1 MPETLNLNYYYGNE
15 ADQYSFYRIPKI
27 LLTDRRY
34 KGVSLEA
41 KVLYGLLLDRM
52 GLSARNGWLDDNG
65 RVFLYFTQEEVMT
78 MLDCGKDKATK
89 LFRELEGIGLV
100 ERKKQGQGHPARIYV
115 KNFILEP
122 EHSAPVQTAENQ
134 QSRPL
139 DSAAVKTAEKP
150 QSARRKTSG
159 QECGISAPNNT
170 DINKTEKS
178 DTDLSITPPAPS
190 AVSSPAGKRA
200 PRRMGLDEMESYREL
215 ILENIDY
222 DILLERNPWDKDLL
236 DGYVELMLEICC
248 STRESVR
255 ICGQEVPTEV
265 VKSRF
270 LKLNSEHIGYVM
282 DSLKSNTAKIGNIKA
297 FESTAK
303 KYGIDFALKKDAT
316 ESPPRY
322 LVFFKGRD
330 ADVLTAA
337 FKEFSAKK
345 LTQEKKP
352 SIRKLLST
360 LKEAAQGKNAE
371 RAKVKNKDREVS
383 L

>member
-122 EHSAPVQTAENQ
+122 EPAAPVQTAENQ

-190 AVSSPAGKRA
+190 AVSSPAGKRT

-222 DILLERNPWDKDLL
+222 DIFWNGTP
-236 DGYVELMLEICC
+236 G
-248 STRESVR
+248 TRT
-255 ICGQEVPTEV
+255 CW
-265 VKSRF
+265 
-270 LKLNSEHIGYVM
+270 
-282 DSLKSNTAKIGNIKA
+282 TAMW
-297 FESTAK
+297 S
-303 KYGIDFALKKDAT
+303 
-316 ESPPRY
+316 
-322 LVFFKGRD
+322 
-330 ADVLTAA
+330 
-337 FKEFSAKK
+337 
-345 LTQEKKP
+345 
-352 SIRKLLST
+352 
-360 LKEAAQGKNAE
+360 
-371 RAKVKNKDREVS
+371 
-383 L
+383 

>member
-122 EHSAPVQTAENQ
+122 EPAAPVQTAENQ

-150 QSARRKTSG
+150 QSAPLKTSG

-222 DILLERNPWDKDLL
+222 SLGDKHYDTLEESIADLKNPDKDCSYTPDTLL
-236 DGYVELMLEICC
+236 ADIDGFVQTFHKGFAWYHDPFCTIVFPHISKVQFEF
-248 STRESVR
+248 VR
-255 ICGQEVPTEV
+255 Q
-265 VKSRF
+265 R
-270 LKLNSEHIGYVM
+270 
-282 DSLKSNTAKIGNIKA
+282 
-297 FESTAK
+297 FESISSAM
-303 KYGIDFALKKDAT
+303 
-316 ESPPRY
+316 
-322 LVFFKGRD
+322 
-330 ADVLTAA
+330 AD
-337 FKEFSAKK
+337 
-345 LTQEKKP
+345 
-352 SIRKLLST
+352 LLN
-360 LKEAAQGKNAE
+360 QME
-371 RAKVKNKDREVS
+371 RTINV
-383 L
+383 